1 MDKFI
6 SVNIDPTSR
15 EDHSVL
21 SAVNLNW
28 ANSSQSTKVT
38 RVSSIP
44 DKNTFFLQWMPPN
57 WDAQKFAKNGCSVA
71 KQKARSKVSR

>member
-21 SAVNLNW
+21 SAVSLNW

-44 DKNTFFLQWMPPN
+44 GKNTFLYLF
-57 WDAQKFAKNGCSVA
+57 DAIFSNIKPAAQL
-71 KQKARSKVSR
+71 